1 MEKLAILEAILFI
14 SPKPLTLRR
23 MMKSTGVHREHLL
36 KRMIDNL
43 NKEYEDRNSGIR
55 IFKTNNCYVMNILPK
70 FAEHVRPYAVE
81 AELRK
86 SEIKV
91 LAYISRNNG
100 ILKSKLIRRIG
111 IVYDRIKSLEEKG
124 FVKEMP
130 EKRSSKLFVTK
141 KFKDYFGDAKDIEDI
156 KDVKA
161 VEDVKNV
168 KDVKAKA
175 SESLTDEGKETS
187 VDEGEEALAENPEE

>member
-23 MMKSTGVHREHLL
+23 MMKSTGVHKEHLL
-36 KRMIDNL
+36 KRMIDDL
-43 NKEYEDRNSGIR
+43 NKAYEDRNSGIR

-86 SEIKV
+86 SEMRV

-111 IVYDRIKSLEEKG
+111 TVYDRIKSLEEKG
-124 FVKEMP
+124 FVKEIP

-141 KFKDYFGDAKDIEDI
+141 KFKDYFGDAKDIKDVEDVEDVEDI
-156 KDVKA
+156 KTGEDIEDVKA
-161 VEDVKNV
+161 VKP
-168 KDVKAKA
+168 VKAKA
-175 SESLTDEGKETS
+175 SEPLTDKGK
-187 VDEGEEALAENPEE
+187 